1 MSGHLKKYIFFSCIG
16 APLYVS
22 CQVSA
27 KFGTCT
33 VVSLN
38 GTLVKAKIFTF
49 TFHLQQVSHANAKF
63 KTS

>member
-1 MSGHLKKYIFFSCIG
+1 MSGLLKKYIFFP
-16 APLYVS
+16 ALLYIS

-33 VVSLN
+33 VVILN

-49 TFHLQQVSHANAKF
+49 TFYLQQVSHLDPRRCKC
-63 KTS
+63 KI